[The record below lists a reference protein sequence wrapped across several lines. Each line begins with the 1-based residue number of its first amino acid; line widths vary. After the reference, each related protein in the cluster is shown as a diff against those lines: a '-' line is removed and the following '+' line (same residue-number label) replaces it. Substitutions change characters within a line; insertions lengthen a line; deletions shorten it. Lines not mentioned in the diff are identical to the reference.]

1 MKLYVGKLVF
11 QTSRE
16 DLQNLF
22 AQAGTVESGG
32 VVEDRD
38 PGRSRGF
45 GFIEMSTKEEGAA
58 AISQFN
64 GRELGGRALNVN
76 EAKPREDRAAG
87 GGGRGGFGAKRQGRA
102 GRGEQEF
109 GVIEI
114 VAEDDEKP
122 TGHAIIFGPAQD
134 EKVAQYFMDIAES
147 RKRAHKTQTEIN
159 RVKKKTLAILDELS

>member
-16 DLQNLF
+16 DLQKLF
-22 AQAGTVESGG
+22 AQAGTVESAA
-32 VVEDRD
+32 VVEDRNT
-38 PGRSRGF
+38 GRSRGF
-45 GFIEMSTKEEGAA
+45 GFVEMSSKEEGAT

-64 GRELGGRALNVN
+64 SREVNGRTLNVN
-76 EAKPREDRAAG
+76 EAKPREN
-87 GGGRGGFGAKRQGRA
+87 RGGLEAKRQGRA
-102 GRGEQEF
+102 SRREQEF

-114 VAEDDEKP
+114 LAEDGEKP

-134 EKVAQYFMDIAES
+134 EKVAKYFTDIAES

-159 RVKKKTLAILDELS
+159 RVKKKTLAILNELS